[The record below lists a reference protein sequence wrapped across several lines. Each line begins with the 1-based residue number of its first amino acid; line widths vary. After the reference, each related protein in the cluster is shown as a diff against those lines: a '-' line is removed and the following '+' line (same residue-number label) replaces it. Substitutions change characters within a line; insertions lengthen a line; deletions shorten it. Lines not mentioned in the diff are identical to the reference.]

1 MTEPRA
7 LQHRGELWVP
17 TNLRDLLEPIVGP
30 KIPELER
37 MRRYYGR
44 STTPEVI
51 EQVTYAATQGYMRD
65 LTDLT
70 NETIGIDPHF
80 ASVIG
85 KRFRA
90 LMSIEPQ
97 FVPASG
103 PGLDP
108 KRAAEIAQSVRDIV
122 TRIPRFRRA
131 MLQLAWA
138 RCHGRAALEIH
149 WRYSPRGS
157 GMPAWTVESL
167 GWVHPRRLSFGPD
180 RELRVRDSLWQG
192 YGFEPIGLDLREVP
206 GKFITSTPQLFNE
219 YPEREGFGPRGLYWS
234 FFKRFGQRERMVL
247 LEVFGK
253 PWRIIT
259 VDPTTAKDISVQQDA
274 LDAAKLQVDTM
285 GASSSAVLPKGLIVK
300 TDQPTENAGQIH
312 REVIQDSND
321 EISKLVLGQ
330 TRTTEAEP
338 SGIGSGADQVAQDS
352 ESLVIAA
359 DAFELSDDLTEQL
372 IRPIVALNW
381 GDGALEYA
389 PHLELRYVLPPP
401 RSEQI
406 ANTTAALGTGLPL
419 RVDQVY
425 ERLGFDRP
433 SEDDETVTQ
442 EAPPPMPGGFG
453 FTGGADPL
461 GPLRALQAQV
471 TRTIRLSR
479 GSGGGSSQR

>member
-1 MTEPRA
+1 MSAPRA

-17 TNLRDLLEPIVGP
+17 TNLRDLLEPVVGP

-51 EQVTYAATQGYMRD
+51 EQVLYAATQGYMRD

-70 NETIGIDPHF
+70 NETVGIDPHF

-103 PGLDP
+103 PGLDA

-157 GMPAWTVESL
+157 GLPAWTVESL

-234 FFKRFGQRERMVL
+234 FFKRFSQRERMVL

-253 PWRIIT
+253 PWRIAE
-259 VDPTTAKDISVQQDA
+259 VDPAVPNAGLQGDQ
-274 LDAAKLQVDTM
+274 LDAMRLQIDQL
-285 GASSSAVLPKGLIVK
+285 GANSSVVLPKGLKLTVE
-300 TDQPTENAGQIH
+300 QPQKNAGEIH
-312 REVIQDSND
+312 SEVIQDAND

-338 SGIGSGADQVAQDS
+338 SGIGSGADEVAQDS

-372 IRPIVALNW
+372 IRPLVALNW
-381 GDGALEYA
+381 GDGAVEYA
-389 PHLELRYVLPPP
+389 PRLELRYVQPPP

-406 ANTTAALGTGLPL
+406 ANTTAALATGVPL
-419 RVDQVY
+419 RLDQVY

-433 SEDDETVTQ
+433 ADDDETVQQ
-442 EAPPPMPGGFG
+442 ETPAAPGGFG
-453 FTGGADPL
+453 FTAGGGDPL
-461 GPLRALQAQV
+461 AALRALQSQV